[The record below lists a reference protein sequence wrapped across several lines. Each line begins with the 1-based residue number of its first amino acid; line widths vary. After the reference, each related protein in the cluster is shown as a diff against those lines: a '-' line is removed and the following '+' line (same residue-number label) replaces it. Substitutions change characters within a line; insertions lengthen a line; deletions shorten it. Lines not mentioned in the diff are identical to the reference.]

1 MVATTVIEVGVHIS
15 NASVM
20 VVESAE
26 KFGLSQLHQLRGR
39 VGRGADQSFCILVTG
54 NKSGAEARERI
65 RIMCETTDGFRIAE
79 KDMEIRGPGDIAGTR
94 QSGVLDF
101 KLADIV
107 RDREILLKAV
117 QSAQNILAFDPELEL
132 PAHAG
137 LRHQLKQEKGKT
149 PWSRIS

>member
-1 MVATTVIEVGVHIS
+1 
-15 NASVM
+15 
-20 VVESAE
+20 
-26 KFGLSQLHQLRGR
+26 
-39 VGRGADQSFCILVTG
+39 
-54 NKSGAEARERI
+54 
-65 RIMCETTDGFRIAE
+65 MCETTDGFRIAE

-117 QSAQNILAFDPELEL
+117 QSAQNILAIDPELEL
-132 PAHAG
+132 PAHTG

-149 PWSRIS
+149 HWSKIS